1 MQENN
6 MSKLDEL
13 EQLLQEAK
21 REEAE
26 KNGGAWIGYIIIF
39 ILLIVFARGCSGDK
53 TNSKQEQVPV
63 EQSIEHE
70 SNRDIPIEDSEP
82 IKSEEKHEH
91 TKMQVPTPEEKL
103 ESITGEKIVTQ
114 AEAVEENVVMSVNEQ
129 EGVNN

>member
-13 EQLLQEAK
+13 ERLLQEAK

-26 KNGGAWIGYIIIF
+26 KNGGSWIGLIFLFIIVIA
-39 ILLIVFARGCSGDK
+39 FARGCSGDK

-63 EQSIEHE
+63 DQSIEHE
-70 SNRDIPIEDSEP
+70 SNRDTPIEDLEP
-82 IKSEEKHEH
+82 VKSEEKHEH
-91 TKMQVPTPEEKL
+91 TKMQVPTSEEKL

-129 EGVNN
+129 EGVSN

>member
-63 EQSIEHE
+63 KQSIEHE

-129 EGVNN
+129 EGVSN